1 MKLRPFLLVLIL
13 VSPVWA
19 DGSDFQKRAQESLA
33 ANDQKTFT
41 AVLSEWKAAEPKSP
55 EPYIA
60 EANRLFGLAS
70 AVTLSAGTPEKGDF
84 DLKDP
89 KTGKSVGRVGNSGG
103 PDAALSSQ
111 AVGVLRKASELA
123 PDRLDIRMGMAFL
136 CQESGQY
143 DAQLEILTA
152 MVKRTKENPDGQ
164 RWKAGEALN
173 SPVAEF
179 VAEKLHSYAL
189 YHYKKETPEA
199 DNRFGTLCRLMVEEY
214 PESPV
219 SWNDMAL
226 FHYFAEKNVK
236 AATGDLEKAAEIDPD
251 DRVVQFNLA
260 KFYTELKE
268 TAKARAIYQSI
279 ISKSKDGDA
288 VRDAKSKL
296 DTLNEGTPAAKQG
309 KEDF

>member
-1 MKLRPFLLVLIL
+1 MKLLPIFLVLL
-13 VSPVWA
+13 LASPLRA
-19 DGSDFQKRAQESLA
+19 DDADFQKRAKDSLA
-33 ANDQKTFT
+33 ANDAKAF
-41 AVLSEWKAAEPKSP
+41 AGVLAEWKAAEPKSP
-55 EPYIA
+55 EPYIV

-70 AVTLSAGTPEKGDF
+70 ALEITIGTAEKEDF
-84 DLKDP
+84 GIKDP
-89 KTGKSVGRVGNSGG
+89 KTGKSVGRIGKSAG

-136 CQESGQY
+136 CQESAQY
-143 DAQLEILTA
+143 DEQLEILTA
-152 MVKRTKENPDGQ
+152 MVKRAKENPDGQ
-164 RWKAGEALN
+164 RWKAGGALD
-173 SPVAEF
+173 SPAAEF
-179 VAEKLHSYAL
+179 VPEKLHSYAL
-189 YHYKKETPEA
+189 YHYKKETPEG
-199 DNRFGTLCRLMVEEY
+199 DQRFGALCRLMVEEY

-236 AATGDLEKAAEIDPD
+236 AAADDLEKAVKIDPD

-268 TAKARAIYQSI
+268 TTKARAIYESI

-296 DTLNEGTPAAKQG
+296 DALNEATPGAKQG
-309 KEDF
+309 KTDF